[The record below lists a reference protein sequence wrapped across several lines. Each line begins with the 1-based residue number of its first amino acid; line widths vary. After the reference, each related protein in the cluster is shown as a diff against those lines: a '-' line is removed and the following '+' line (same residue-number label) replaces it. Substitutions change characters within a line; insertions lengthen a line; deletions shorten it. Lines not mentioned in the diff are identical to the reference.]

1 MAMLT
6 HDFGRPVRATGKPRT
21 ARADSANAHLAMI
34 KRLCLIASTLLLAGG
49 ALAAIIALKT
59 AIYLSRFHL

>member
-6 HDFGRPVRATGKPRT
+6 HDFERPVGPAGRQQPAQV
-21 ARADSANAHLAMI
+21 DSAKAHFAMI
-34 KRLCLIASTLLLAGG
+34 KRFCLIASTLLLAGG

-59 AIYLSRFHL
+59 AIYFSRFHL

>member
-6 HDFGRPVRATGKPRT
+6 HGLERPVRSSGKRRL
-21 ARADSANAHLAMI
+21 AQAVSAQAHLVMI
-34 KRLCLIASTLLLAGG
+34 KRVCLIASTLLLAGS

-59 AIYLSRFHL
+59 AIYFARFHL

>member
-6 HDFGRPVRATGKPRT
+6 DDFERPVRSRGKHRI
-21 ARADSANAHLAMI
+21 AQADSASAHLAMI

-59 AIYLSRFHL
+59 AIYFSRFHL